1 MKCSRN
7 GRSGNV
13 LILTLLMLTTVVA
26 ITAFAIDLGYL
37 CTARTELQRSA
48 DSAAIA
54 ATWRLIDPENL
65 VMSDDMSAA
74 TAAAKS
80 TAAQF
85 AALNPVGSANPALT
99 DDDVKVGYLSDP
111 SNPDLPMDYSDPNR
125 VNAVQVRVRRN
136 TELNGNVPYFFAP
149 IMGSDSQGTEA
160 WATAAVLTAFQGFKA
175 PESGENLDFLPFALD
190 KETWDNMLAGG
201 GDDDWYWD
209 PETKSIVSGSDGVR
223 EINLYPQGT
232 GSPGNRGTVDVGSN
246 NNSTSDIARQIV
258 HGVSASDLAY
268 HGGKL
273 ELNSDGLLFLNGDTG
288 ISAGI
293 KDELLSIK
301 GKPRIIP
308 IFSTVVGP
316 GNNATYT
323 IVAFVG
329 IRILDVKLTGSMNSK
344 RVTIQPAKVV
354 TKGGIPSTTG
364 GYQSQY
370 VYSNVWLVR

>member
-1 MKCSRN
+1 
-7 GRSGNV
+7 
-13 LILTLLMLTTVVA
+13 MLTAVVA

-136 TELNGNVPYFFAP
+136 TDLNGNVPYFFAP
-149 IMGSDSQGTEA
+149 VMGSDSQGTEA
-160 WATAAVLTAFQGFKA
+160 WATAAVLTAFQGFQA

-190 KETWDNMLAGG
+190 KETWDNMMAGG

-246 NNSTSDIARQIV
+246 NNSTADIARQIV

>member
-13 LILTLLMLTTVVA
+13 LILTLLMLTAVVA

-160 WATAAVLTAFQGFKA
+160 WATAAVLTAFQGFQA

-190 KETWDNMLAGG
+190 KETWDNMMAGG

-209 PETKSIVSGSDGVR
+209 PESSRAATGYEKSICTPRELVR
-223 EINLYPQGT
+223 PA
-232 GSPGNRGTVDVGSN
+232 TVEP
-246 NNSTSDIARQIV
+246 STSAATITARPTLR
-258 HGVSASDLAY
+258 GRLCTA
-268 HGGKL
+268 
-273 ELNSDGLLFLNGDTG
+273 
-288 ISAGI
+288 
-293 KDELLSIK
+293 
-301 GKPRIIP
+301 
-308 IFSTVVGP
+308 
-316 GNNATYT
+316 
-323 IVAFVG
+323 
-329 IRILDVKLTGSMNSK
+329 
-344 RVTIQPAKVV
+344 
-354 TKGGIPSTTG
+354 
-364 GYQSQY
+364 
-370 VYSNVWLVR
+370 

>member
-1 MKCSRN
+1 
-7 GRSGNV
+7 
-13 LILTLLMLTTVVA
+13 MLTAVVA

-160 WATAAVLTAFQGFKA
+160 WATAAVLTAFQGFQA

-190 KETWDNMLAGG
+190 KETWDNMMAGG

-246 NNSTSDIARQIV
+246 NNSTADIARQIV

-364 GYQSQY
+364 GDQSQY